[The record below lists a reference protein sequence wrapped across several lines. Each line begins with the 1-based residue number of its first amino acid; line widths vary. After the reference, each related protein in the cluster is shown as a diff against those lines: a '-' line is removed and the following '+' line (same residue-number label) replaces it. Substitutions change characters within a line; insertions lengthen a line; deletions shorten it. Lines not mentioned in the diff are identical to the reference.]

1 MPAAALCLAAFCLLA
16 GPSPT
21 GALRSGRGTA
31 SSRAQGGVTPVEKVI
46 ELLKRLQTELEGE
59 SKEEA
64 AQYDKYACFCKEQ
77 LDEKVY
83 AIERSVKKI
92 DKLTKQVNKLN
103 REISAL
109 TEDISELQ
117 AQIQTLDSTIKHE
130 ADARAEEHATYVA
143 KEKDI
148 SNAITAIK
156 RALDALAEAKGGMKD
171 AKVDFAQLRSLAG
184 RALAAAHASPGAE
197 PRLEQRLR
205 AAGGLALL
213 SQNPKI
219 YEYHSHDVEHQLTE
233 LLAMLTVKKKEI
245 DTAEFEAQVAFD
257 KRGLGNRN
265 LKKAM
270 EKDSREK
277 SKIADFKTEQ
287 MNEAQEDKSQETK
300 EKDADLAFRQELRDD
315 CEAKAVLWDQ
325 RSRVRAGELTA
336 IAEALEQLTSKAAP
350 SWSANDKLVGLQRG
364 SGGRAGAAA
373 SLLQLGGSRGEA
385 ADASAAVAHRAVEVL
400 RASARRLGSKLLATA
415 AARAWASEDHF
426 VKVRSIIKDLL
437 DRLAADAQAEQS
449 QKEFCDTRMKASV
462 TDRDNANEKVEEI
475 TADKSNMESLRATT
489 LKEIADLSAEIA
501 ALKKALLEATEL
513 RNEES
518 EENKQTIET
527 ADEGKASVEL
537 ALKILK
543 EFYDQTAFQ
552 LIQTQ
557 YVPPDSDREGKTV
570 GDRAPEIFDERY
582 EGAQKSAKG
591 IVGLLEVML
600 SDFTRTSDTVTQQ
613 ESTAVEEYNEF
624 KEDTDASIV
633 AKENA
638 KTDKEGFV
646 AQLDE
651 ALVGAEGQL
660 KDQKALLE
668 TAAKKLQE
676 LEAYCVEG
684 EETYAERV
692 AARQKEIE
700 ALKQAHGILED
711 WQG

>member
-1 MPAAALCLAAFCLLA
+1 MSAAPLRALLLAACLCTLPGLAAGLRGGGAAAGHAGAA
-16 GPSPT
+16 
-21 GALRSGRGTA
+21 
-31 SSRAQGGVTPVEKVI
+31 VTPVEKVI
-46 ELLKRLQTELEGE
+46 ELLQRLQSQLEGE
-59 SKEEA
+59 GKAEA

-77 LDEKVY
+77 LDGKNY
-83 AIERSVKKI
+83 AIEKSEKKI
-92 DKLTKQVNKLN
+92 GKLAAEINKLN
-103 REISAL
+103 DDIAAL
-109 TEDISELQ
+109 GGEISELTLNIDAMEGNIEQ
-117 AQIQTLDSTIKHE
+117 AVGKRANEHE
-130 ADARAEEHATYVA
+130 AYLAFDAKVRSGIEVLRGAIAA
-143 KEKDI
+143 MKD
-148 SNAITAIK
+148 S
-156 RALDALAEAKGGMKD
+156 KGEMKD
-171 AKVDFAQLRSLAG
+171 AKVDFAQV
-184 RALAAAHASPGAE
+184 RALAGHVLKSDSSASEAVST
-197 PRLEQRLR
+197 
-205 AAGGLALL
+205 LA
-213 SQNPKI
+213 QIGQDPTV
-219 YEYHSHDVEHQLTE
+219 YEYHSNDIINTLQELLKLFIAKKKQADEEEFKAKADFDTRVLDMKNQVKFMEAEKLQKGKISDYKTE
-233 LLAMLTVKKKEI
+233 L
-245 DTAEFEAQVAFD
+245 
-257 KRGLGNRN
+257 
-265 LKKAM
+265 
-270 EKDSREK
+270 
-277 SKIADFKTEQ
+277 
-287 MNEAQEDKSQETK
+287 MNEASAEKDQEEK
-300 EKDADLAFRQELRDD
+300 EKTADKQFLQVLQEE
-315 CEAKAVLWDQ
+315 CEEKAGLWDQ
-325 RSRVRAGELTA
+325 RSKMRADELTA
-336 IAEALEQLTSKAAP
+336 IAKALEQLTSKAALA
-350 SWSANDKLVGLQRG
+350 WSANKKLVGLQTPG
-364 SGGRAGAAA
+364 HAAGRGAAA
-373 SLLQLGGSRGEA
+373 VARSPPSFLQLRGEGGELSGARSAGAKA
-385 ADASAAVAHRAVEVL
+385 ARFLALAAE
-400 RASARRLGSKLLATA
+400 RLGSKVLATA
-415 AARAWASEDHF
+415 AVRAEASEDHF
-426 VKVRSIIKDLL
+426 VKVRTIIKDLL

-475 TADKSNMESLRATT
+475 TADKSNFESMRATT

-570 GDRAPEIFDERY
+570 GDRAPEVFETRY

-591 IVGLLEVML
+591 IIGLLEVML